1 MRKSKVIFIKN
12 ALVLT
17 VTGLII
23 RFIGMFFRIWLAG
36 AVGAEGI
43 GLYSQIFSFYVLAS
57 AFASTGINTAVTRL
71 VSEELARGNSGG
83 ALKALFRCIA
93 VSLTVAG
100 ASMVAIYLG
109 ADHIAKFF
117 IGDVRSA
124 SALKILTT
132 SLPFMAVSSCIKGYF
147 IARKKTS
154 PSSVSQILEQG
165 VRIGIIAALL
175 GRGAKLGIEASCRS
189 VIIGD
194 CIAEGC
200 SCAYVWLCFI
210 FDKKRLTKK
219 SEPLGY
225 SVLSQL
231 KHIALPITV
240 GRYLNSMLRT
250 AENVLVPR
258 KLEAFGMSA
267 SDALSVFGI
276 IKGMALPLLFFP
288 ASFLNAMST
297 LLIPEMSEAM
307 ASGKKYKV
315 KYTAEKSIHITLVSS
330 LPIAVVFFFAAEPIS
345 ILVYNDLQVGGI
357 VRMLAPIVP
366 LMYLDSVCDGLL
378 KGLDEQFSVF
388 RNAMLDSLGR
398 LGLIM
403 IILPRYSVAGFVG
416 IMYLSN
422 AFTCLMNLFR
432 LKKVSGAE
440 VKWYRW
446 LFLPLVFS
454 LLMGNIV
461 SLILKPIAIHKL
473 VYTCIFSLIMAVS
486 YVVFVVKFKCLTV
499 DDLR

>member
-12 ALVLT
+12 ALILT
-17 VTGLII
+17 VTGLLI

-83 ALKALFRCIA
+83 ALKALFRCIV
-93 VSLTVAG
+93 VSLSVAT
-100 ASMVAIYLG
+100 ASMAAIYLG
-109 ADHIAKFF
+109 ADHVAMFF
-117 IGDVRSA
+117 IGDARSA
-124 SALKILTT
+124 SSLKILTT
-132 SLPFMAVSSCIKGYF
+132 SLPFMAVSSCVKGYF

-154 PSSVSQILEQG
+154 PSSVSQIFEQG

-175 GRGAKLGIEASCRS
+175 VRGVNLGIEASCRS
-189 VIIGD
+189 IIIGD

-200 SCAYVWLCFI
+200 SCAYVWLCFT
-210 FDKKRLTKK
+210 FDKKRLPKK

-231 KHIALPITV
+231 RHIALPITV

-250 AENVLVPR
+250 VENVLVPR
-258 KLEAFGMSA
+258 KLEAFGMSGT
-267 SDALSVFGI
+267 DALSVFGI

-315 KYTAEKSIHITLVSS
+315 KYTAEKSIHITLISS
-330 LPIAVVFFFAAEPIS
+330 LPIAIVFFFAAEPIS
-345 ILVYNDLQVGGI
+345 QLVYSDAQVGGI

-366 LMYLDSVCDGLL
+366 FMYLDSVCDGLL

-403 IILPRYSVAGFVG
+403 IVLPRYSVAGFVG

-422 AFTCLMNLFR
+422 AFTCLMNFFR
-432 LKKVSGAE
+432 LKKISGAD

-446 LFLPLVFS
+446 LFLPLVFC
-454 LLMGNIV
+454 LLMGNII
-461 SLILKPIAIHKL
+461 SFIIKPLITYKF
-473 VYTCIFSLIMAVS
+473 VYTFVFSLIMAIS
-486 YVVFVVKFKCLTV
+486 YVVFIVRFRCLTI
-499 DDLR
+499 DDLK